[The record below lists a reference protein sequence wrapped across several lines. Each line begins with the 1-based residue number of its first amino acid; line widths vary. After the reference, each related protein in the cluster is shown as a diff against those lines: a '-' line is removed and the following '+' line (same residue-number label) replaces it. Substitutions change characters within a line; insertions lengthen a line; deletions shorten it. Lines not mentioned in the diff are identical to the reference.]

1 MGMPIREVNTSPS
14 KKDLWS
20 FIGLSSQRAP
30 KEIDSVESRRREPGK
45 KKVKFSKVS

>member
-1 MGMPIREVNTSPS
+1 MLIRVVNASPS

-30 KEIDSVESRRREPGK
+30 KEIDSVESRRREPRK
-45 KKVKFSKVS
+45 KKEKGQIFKG